1 MDTEKEN
8 FKALMKQIKTGDE
21 KIKEVDFIII
31 INGTKKER
39 DEKLKEFKNWHDKH
53 LIKKKRN
60 N

>member
-8 FKALMKQIKTGDE
+8 FKALMQQIKTGDE

-39 DEKLKEFKNWHDKH
+39 DEKLKEFKNWTWSC
-53 LIKKKRN
+53 
-60 N
+60 